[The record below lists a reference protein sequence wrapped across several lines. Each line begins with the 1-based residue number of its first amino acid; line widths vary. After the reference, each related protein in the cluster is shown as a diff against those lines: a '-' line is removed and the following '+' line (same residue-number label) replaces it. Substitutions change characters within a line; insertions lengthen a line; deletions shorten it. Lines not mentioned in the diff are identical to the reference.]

1 MRLGGDYLLL
11 TICKV
16 VYAVNSRKGFTLI
29 EVIVIL
35 GVIAILAAIA
45 VPLALRIFERTAED
59 ATREELANLKKAMIG
74 DPQKLQSSFRSEF
87 GFLGDVGRIPA
98 NLDELLIQGS
108 LPAFTFDASKQAGA
122 GWKGPYITGAA
133 AGSAAAEFKKDQW
146 GNDYTYSDAD
156 FTNADGQAGDGK
168 ITSNGPNGTFGNAD
182 DIVLEILKNE
192 TTATVRGKVKDTA
205 GVGLEAVPVEY
216 YSPVNGALTT
226 TTATTD
232 ANGEY
237 ALTLAPFGPRGVRAL
252 PRLVYSPGSVTTASV
267 GTDVTFKVV
276 NYSTSAYTVNRMQA
290 NYTGGA
296 TYNEI
301 RINGTAVDPAGTFS
315 NGTNVNVTNTVIAAS
330 SATRPSMRVFVDSPD
345 TQLPD
350 TTISGQGT
358 VATIELNN
366 FSLDM
371 RGVPITV
378 TFNPTGGFPIS
389 IVKFIP

>member
-1 MRLGGDYLLL
+1 MNR
-11 TICKV
+11 
-16 VYAVNSRKGFTLI
+16 RGFTLI

-35 GVIAILAAIA
+35 AVISILAAIA

-156 FTNADGQAGDGK
+156 FTNADGQAADGK
-168 ITSNGPNGTFGNAD
+168 ITSNGPDGVFGNSD

-192 TTATVRGKVKDTA
+192 TSATVRGKVKDTA
-205 GVGLEAVPVEY
+205 GVGLEAVPVEF
-216 YSPVNGALTT
+216 YSPVNGTLTT

-252 PRLVYSPGSVTTASV
+252 PRLVYSPGSVTTS
-267 GTDVTFKVV
+267 GGGQNIEFKVV
-276 NYSTSAYTVNRMQA
+276 NYSTSSYTITQIRADFSGGA
-290 NYTGGA
+290 NYDQ
-296 TYNEI
+296 I
-301 RINGTAVDPAGTFS
+301 QIN
-315 NGTNVNVTNTVIAAS
+315 NVTVDSSSNFVNGQVVTVTSTTIAAS
-330 SATRPSMRVFVDSPD
+330 PATRPSMRVYVDSSD

-350 TTISGQGT
+350 ITITGQGT
-358 VATIELNN
+358 MATIELNSFN
-366 FSLDM
+366 QDM
-371 RGVPITV
+371 RGIPFTV
-378 TFNPTGGFPIS
+378 TFNPSGVVS
-389 IVKFIP
+389 VVKFTP